1 MIKQILISI
10 DSFKGSLSSSRA
22 NEAIKNGILS
32 LNKDLKITTIPIG
45 DGGEG
50 TLEALVSTI
59 PSKLTK
65 ISTVNSRNNLIETE
79 IAITKDFAI
88 IESADI
94 IGLNRLKSAPDAY
107 NDSSKG
113 LGIVIKKALEMSVE
127 EIIIPIGG
135 SAINDLGIG
144 MFYEIGARFYNK
156 DNESFEPRGT
166 NDLSKIYSVDFSNM
180 DERIKS
186 KKFTILSDVQN
197 PLCGKDG
204 ATFTYGGQK
213 GIKEEDFVK
222 IDKEMNRVALLMQ
235 NALNKK
241 NIEKPMSGAAGGLGF
256 AFMTIF
262 NADFYNGIE
271 KVLEMIDM
279 ESKIKNADL
288 IITGEGKIDK
298 QTYFGKAPI
307 GISNLARKYDKY
319 CFAVTGSNGLVN
331 ENYSDA
337 FDYIFDLTNGPMTLE
352 ESMKNAEK
360 LMEIQGR
367 QIGKIIGLMNGKL

>member
-1 MIKQILISI
+1 MIKNILISI
-10 DSFKGSLSSSRA
+10 DSFKGCISSKEA
-22 NEAIKNGILS
+22 NERVKNGIIQIDNN
-32 LNKDLKITTIPIG
+32 LNISTIPIG

-50 TLEALVSTI
+50 TLDAI
-59 PSKLTK
+59 
-65 ISTVNSRNNLIETE
+65 ISTVPAKITKINTINSKSIPIETN

-113 LGIVIKKALEMSVE
+113 LGIVIKKILDLPID
-127 EIIIPIGG
+127 EIVIPIGG
-135 SAINDLGIG
+135 SAINDLGVG
-144 MFYEIGARFYNK
+144 TLYELGARFYNK
-156 DNESFEPRGT
+156 EGKEFEPRGA
-166 NDLSKIYSVDFSNM
+166 NDLSKIHFVNFSYL
-180 DERIKS
+180 EKKLKS

-213 GIKEEDFVK
+213 GIKEEDFEK
-222 IDKEMNRVALLMQ
+222 IDNEMRRVAKLMQ
-235 NALNKK
+235 SAFNMENVD
-241 NIEKPMSGAAGGLGF
+241 KPMSGAAGGLGF

-367 QIGKIIGLMNGKL
+367 QIGKIVGLMNGKL